1 MAQILVR
8 KLDDR
13 VVEALKRRAKA
24 AGVSL
29 EQTAREAL
37 TQAVRGPGN
46 EVWEAISRFRASA
59 RPGDASGLIREWR
72 DHGRADR

>member
-37 TQAVRGPGN
+37 TQAARGPGN
-46 EVWEAISRFRASA
+46 EAWEAISRFRAAA

-72 DHGRADR
+72 DHGRSDR